1 MKKALAALI
10 FVGAVFAI
18 IFTYTYQMEKES
30 AAIMESITR
39 EGRVTM
45 LNIGAQFCPP
55 CQAMEPVIEEVQ
67 EHYQDRVHMPYL
79 DMQKHSKQVQHLGVR
94 TTPTQI
100 FFDHQGEEVYRHEGI
115 LEKEEIKDKLDEL
128 LEKKSARLSGLSP
141 AAAL

>member
-18 IFTYTYQMEKES
+18 IFTYTYQLEQES

-79 DMQKHSKQVQHLGVR
+79 DIQKHSTQVQHLGVR

-115 LEKEEIKDKLDEL
+115 LEKEEIKDRLDQL
-128 LEKKSARLSGLSP
+128 LKKQSARVSGSIQ
-141 AAAL
+141 ASA

>member
-18 IFTYTYQMEKES
+18 IFTYTYQMEQES
-30 AAIMESITR
+30 AAIMESITQ

-45 LNIGAQFCPP
+45 LNVGAEFCPP

-67 EHYQDRVHMPYL
+67 EHYQDQVHMPYL
-79 DMQKHSKQVQHLGVR
+79 DIQKHSTQVQHLGVR

-100 FFDHQGEEVYRHEGI
+100 FFDHQGREIYRHEGI
-115 LEKEEIKDKLDEL
+115 LEKEEIKDRLDEL
-128 LEKKSARLSGLSP
+128 LKKKSSRVHGPSRAS
-141 AAAL
+141 A